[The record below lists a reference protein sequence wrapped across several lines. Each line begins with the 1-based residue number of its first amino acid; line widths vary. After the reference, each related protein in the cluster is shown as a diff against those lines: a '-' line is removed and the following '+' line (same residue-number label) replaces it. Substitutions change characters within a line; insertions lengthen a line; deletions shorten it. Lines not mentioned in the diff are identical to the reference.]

1 MKEKNKKGRLLMCIV
16 SKLYYLT
23 ILFMMGLVEPI
34 LTAPWPRLMYVAYV
48 KVAPPPAPAKT

>member
-1 MKEKNKKGRLLMCIV
+1 MCIV
-16 SKLYYLT
+16 SKYYLT